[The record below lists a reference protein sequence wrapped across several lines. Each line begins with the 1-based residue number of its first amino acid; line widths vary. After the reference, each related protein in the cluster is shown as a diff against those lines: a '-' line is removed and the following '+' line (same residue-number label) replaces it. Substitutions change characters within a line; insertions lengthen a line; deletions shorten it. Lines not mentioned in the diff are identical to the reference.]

1 MTSSELTAQAN
12 SATAF
17 RISSLQDLAQV
28 LGAPLDH
35 LEYLARHAFS
45 HYKPRFDGEGAKTRL
60 LDRPS
65 DRLKRVQELIKE
77 RILDQ
82 IELPSYVIGGV
93 KGQEPTEHPSAHVHK
108 PVVVTI
114 DVRDCYRSI
123 SNRRVF
129 EIWRGRLGCSA
140 QVSRLA
146 TMLTTFQGRLPIGA
160 PTSTLLAILRILPAV
175 ERIAVIAEAR
185 GLTIRLYI
193 DDLAISGDEIPNNIV
208 TEIIREF
215 AREGIRINRKKVTRK
230 GSGNSQRV
238 TGKVV
243 NRRLAMPIADRDKVR
258 AAVHELT
265 LTDSKDALYP
275 ERYWSTLGRVQNLAR
290 FHPQEGAKYNEMI
303 AQLPKA
309 PPLARKRGGKNRGRF

>member
-1 MTSSELTAQAN
+1 MICSELTAQAN
-12 SATAF
+12 SATAL

-28 LGAPLDH
+28 LGVPLNH

-65 DRLKRVQELIKE
+65 DRLKRIQKLIKK
-77 RILDQ
+77 RILDR

-175 ERIAVIAEAR
+175 ERIAAIAEAR

-193 DDLAISGDEIPNNIV
+193 DDLAISGDEISDEVVN
-208 TEIIREF
+208 EIIREF
-215 AREGIRINRKKVTRK
+215 AREGIRINRGKVTRK
-230 GSGNSQRV
+230 GSGSSQRI

-243 NRRLAMPIADRDKVR
+243 NRRLAMSVADRNRVR

-265 LTDSKDALYP
+265 QTDPKNTLYP
-275 ERYWSTLGRVQNLAR
+275 RRYWSALGRVQNLER
-290 FHPQEGAKYNEMI
+290 FHPREGAKYKDVL
-303 AQLPKA
+303 AQLPRAA
-309 PPLARKRGGKNRGRF
+309 PLPQRRGVGRLVF